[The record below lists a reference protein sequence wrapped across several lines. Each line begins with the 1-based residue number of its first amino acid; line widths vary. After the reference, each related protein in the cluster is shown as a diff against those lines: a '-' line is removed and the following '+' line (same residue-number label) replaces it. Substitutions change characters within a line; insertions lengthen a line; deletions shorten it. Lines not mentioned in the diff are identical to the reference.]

1 MPSAPTPAL
10 RTDTK
15 NTRIGAPSRK
25 EAAANTRYVARAT
38 GGAQYIVELARKYT
52 ARSIQTLG
60 DTLVD
65 ETAPVAV
72 RIKCAEILLDRAY
85 GKAPQAVLVADAAG
99 EAAKLGV
106 HALPILERIRMLKEA
121 KDAPVTTDLEASELT
136 EVSSEPADTPSPD
149 NSSTNISSPDNHDTR
164 PDTSVTPAA
173 PVTDHD
179 VI

>member
-1 MPSAPTPAL
+1 MSQSTAVAETRTAP
-10 RTDTK
+10 
-15 NTRIGAPSRK
+15 NSVSRR
-25 EAAANTRYVARAT
+25 AANARHVAKIT
-38 GGAQYIVELARKYT
+38 GGAAYIVELARKYT

-99 EAAKLGV
+99 EANKLGI
-106 HALPILERIRMLKEA
+106 HALPILERIKMLKEA

-136 EVSSEPADTPSPD
+136 EVSSTPAPDTDSSHEPKPDTPA
-149 NSSTNISSPDNHDTR
+149 
-164 PDTSVTPAA
+164 PDTDA
-173 PVTDHD
+173 PVTRDD

>member
-1 MPSAPTPAL
+1 MSSTAVAKKTGTPPVSQ
-10 RTDTK
+10 R
-15 NTRIGAPSRK
+15 
-25 EAAANTRYVARAT
+25 AANARHVAKMT
-38 GGAQYIVELARKYT
+38 GGAAYIVELARRYT
-52 ARSIQTLG
+52 AKSIQTLG

-65 ETAPVAV
+65 DTAPVAV

-121 KDAPVTTDLEASELT
+121 KDGPVTTDLEASELT
-136 EVSSEPADTPSPD
+136 EVSATPSPSPD
-149 NSSTNISSPDNHDTR
+149 NHEDKSTQEPDSPE
-164 PDTSVTPAA
+164 PSVAK
-173 PVTDHD
+173 DD

>member
-1 MPSAPTPAL
+1 MANTTHTPSMVTDVLPSKAGKAHSPTQVQ
-10 RTDTK
+10 K
-15 NTRIGAPSRK
+15 
-25 EAAANTRYVARAT
+25 AANTRYVARAT

-121 KDAPVTTDLEASELT
+121 KDGPVTTDLEASELT
-136 EVSSEPADTPSPD
+136 EVSATPSPSPD
-149 NSSTNISSPDNHDTR
+149 NHEDKSTTTDSPE
-164 PDTSVTPAA
+164 PEPSVAK
-173 PVTDHD
+173 DD